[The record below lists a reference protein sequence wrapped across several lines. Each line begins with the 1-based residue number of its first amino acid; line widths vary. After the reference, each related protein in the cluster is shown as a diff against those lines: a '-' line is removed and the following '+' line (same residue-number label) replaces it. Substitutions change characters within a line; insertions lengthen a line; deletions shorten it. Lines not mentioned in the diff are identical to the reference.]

1 MGYLLYGSR
10 YNWWLSSPSASNT
23 TNFCNV
29 NNNGNANN
37 NDARNGNGVAPDFM
51 LGIIQRDIHAIQVL
65 ERAHKPH
72 KRISDNT
79 KYG

>member
-10 YNWWLSSPSASNT
+10 YNWWLSSPSASDT

-37 NDARNGNGVAPDFM
+37 NDARNSNGVAPDFVRV
-51 LGIIQRDIHAIQVL
+51 IKKVCKPFYSQRKGV
-65 ERAHKPH
+65 
-72 KRISDNT
+72 DNPPG
-79 KYG
+79 KGK

>member
-37 NDARNGNGVAPDFM
+37 NDARNGNGVAPDF
-51 LGIIQRDIHAIQVL
+51 IRVI
-65 ERAHKPH
+65 
-72 KRISDNT
+72 KRFVNRFT
-79 KYG
+79 HRGKE